1 MEEQNR
7 LSKNVQD
14 LELLLVKEFRLLQ
27 DLVETSRKEQQALL
41 KNSDTIMS
49 LVEDKE
55 VQLDELGMVENTRRQ
70 VVQSLMVDL
79 GIRSE
84 TSSVEELLPHL
95 DPATAGRIKRL
106 FEGLNTLVLEARE
119 LNHNNQ
125 AVAAIKLDWVKAVQH
140 LLIGLSQAE
149 NVYHVPN
156 GAPPPR
162 DAPGQTLNFRV

>member
-1 MEEQNR
+1 MVEQNR
-7 LSKNVQD
+7 LSENVQN

-41 KNSDTIMS
+41 KSSDQIMG

-55 VQLDELGMVENTRRQ
+55 VQLDELGLVENTRRQ
-70 VVQSLMVDL
+70 VVQGLMVDL
-79 GIRSE
+79 GIHSE
-84 TSSVEELLPHL
+84 TSSVAELLPHL
-95 DPATAGRIKRL
+95 EAPTAGRIKRL
-106 FEGLNTLVLEARE
+106 SEGLNSLVLEARD

-140 LLIGLSQAE
+140 LLIGLSQSE
-149 NVYHVPN
+149 NVYHMPN
-156 GAPPPR
+156 SAPPPR